1 MGTMVR
7 IITANAPALPLRK
20 RAKTAAQIEAQKALA
35 EARDATAER
44 RLDTRRK
51 VVLGGAL
58 LALAEYDPTAAAMLA
73 RLKRGLLRR
82 ADRKLFEDPP
92 NG

>member
-1 MGTMVR
+1 MVKF
-7 IITANAPALPLRK
+7 ITANAPALPLRK
-20 RAKTAAQIEAQKALA
+20 RAKTAAQIEAQKALK

-51 VVLGGAL
+51 VVVGAAL
-58 LALAEYDPTAAAMLA
+58 MTLAEHDPTAARLLA
-73 RLKRGLLRR
+73 SIKRSLPRP